1 MKRGIEFIL
10 MLLLACGAVQAQK
23 KYTISSPDGLITADI
38 TVGEQLT
45 WSLSHNGT
53 ALIEPSPVSLTLA
66 GGEQLGPDARVR
78 HARRQNTNE
87 AIPSPFWISAE
98 VKNQYNEL

>member
-23 KYTISSPDGLITADI
+23 KYTISSPDELLTADI
-38 TVGEQLT
+38 TVGELLT

-53 ALIEPSPVSLTLA
+53 QLINPSPVSLTLA
-66 GGEQLGPDARVR
+66 GGEQLAPGGGF
-78 HARRQNTNE
+78 
-87 AIPSPFWISAE
+87 AIKLE
-98 VKNQYNEL
+98 KR